1 MQWGLETG
9 PEFSPARPVFV
20 FMVGQ
25 GRVLNERLKTPT
37 ATGSAVTE
45 RREKASRVLFGIV
58 SGHPTFNRGDCA
70 QQIVY
75 PQRFGLSPSDAGA
88 HSIDCVATANT
99 GDHAL

>member
-25 GRVLNERLKTPT
+25 GRVLDERLKTPT

-45 RREKASRVLFGIV
+45 RERKGIEGV
-58 SGHPTFNRGDCA
+58 IRDSQWSFNVQQGDCA
-70 QQIVY
+70 QHIVY

-99 GDHAL
+99 GEHAL